1 MQRRSIA
8 TLSQPDASA
17 AAGLVVLT
25 VAYRSGAALPGLAR
39 DLARQSERPQRWLLI
54 DNSPSGDPL
63 DPGPLRQ
70 ATGLPIELLRG
81 TEGDGFGV
89 GCNRGLD
96 HLAAAGWPGWV
107 WLLNPDTALPDRHTL
122 AALRERLAG
131 LPAAALVGTAVGDG
145 AGGLEPSGGWFSP
158 GLAFRRRRLGPA
170 DAAAAT
176 ASATPGATAAPLAV
190 HWLSGCS
197 LALQPAAHTPPAR
210 FDPAFPLYYE
220 DMDLCLRLGRA
231 GAPVLWLAQPRI
243 EHRRGSGSE
252 APGPRRLRL
261 SSVSYLRFLRR
272 HCSAWAATLRHLR
285 LLLLTLLRLPLRPHR
300 SLAVLAAVAES
311 LRPPI

>member
-1 MQRRSIA
+1 VPRRSIA
-8 TLSQPDASA
+8 TLPHPDARA

-39 DLARQSERPQRWLLI
+39 DLARQSERPRLWLLI
-54 DNSPSGDPL
+54 DNSPCGDPL
-63 DPGPLRQ
+63 DAAPLQQ
-70 ATGLPIELLRG
+70 AADLPIALLRG
-81 TEGDGFGV
+81 EEGDGFGV
-89 GCNRGLD
+89 GCNRGLE
-96 HLAAAGWPGWV
+96 HLAATGWPGWV
-107 WLLNPDTALPDRHTL
+107 WLLNPDTSLPDPHTL
-122 AALRERLAG
+122 AALRQRLAA
-131 LPAAALVGTAVGDG
+131 LPATALVGTAVDDG

-158 GLAFRRRRLGPA
+158 GLAFRRHRLGPA
-170 DAAAAT
+170 DAA
-176 ASATPGATAAPLAV
+176 GATAASAPLAV
-190 HWLSGCS
+190 DWLSGCS
-197 LALQPAAHTPPAR
+197 LALRPAAHEPPAR

-272 HCSAWAATLRHLR
+272 HCSPWAAMLRHLR
-285 LLLLTLLRLPLRPHR
+285 LLLLTLLRLPLRPQR

-311 LRPPI
+311 LRAPA